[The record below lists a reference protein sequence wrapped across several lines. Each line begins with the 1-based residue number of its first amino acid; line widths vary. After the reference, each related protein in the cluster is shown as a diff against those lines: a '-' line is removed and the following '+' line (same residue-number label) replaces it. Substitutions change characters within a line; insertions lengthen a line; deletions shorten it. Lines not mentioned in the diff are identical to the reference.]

1 MSARVSALARRRLGA
16 RAGASAELYA
26 LTHRG
31 NPGDLEF
38 YAQLCRGARGV
49 LELGSGSGR
58 VLSALAGARRNI
70 VGLELDPQFLSL
82 ARRKLRAL
90 SPAKR
95 SSVRLKHGD
104 FRDFELR
111 ERFER
116 VLLPYNALYC
126 LLTKSAALSCF
137 RAVRRAL
144 APGGLFAFDVWNAAP
159 FARSEVGEPVDDGEP
174 VATFR
179 HAGRTWDVFE
189 HSRVQRA
196 RQRLDV
202 SYEYRARD
210 GKIGP
215 RISIPQRYFLA
226 PEVDALLDRAGFRVL
241 ARYGDFSG
249 ARFTARA
256 PQQIVIATAR

>member
-1 MSARVSALARRRLGA
+1 MGA
-16 RAGASAELYA
+16 RAVASAELYA

-31 NPGDLEF
+31 NSGDLEF
-38 YAQLCRGARGV
+38 YSELCGGARGV

-58 VLSALAGARRNI
+58 VLEVLAGARRRV
-70 VGLELDPQFLSL
+70 VGLELDPGFLAL
-82 ARRKLRAL
+82 ARRNLRAW

-95 SSVRLKHGD
+95 RSVRLVAGD
-104 FRDFELR
+104 IRDFELK

-137 RAVRRAL
+137 RAVQRAL
-144 APGGLFAFDVWNAAP
+144 APGGLFAFDVWNATP
-159 FARSEVGEPVDDGEP
+159 FARSETGEPDDDDEP
-174 VATFR
+174 VVTFR
-179 HAGRTWDVFE
+179 HAARTWDVFE

-202 SYEYRARD
+202 SYDYRPREGGPAR
-210 GKIGP
+210 
-215 RISIPQRYFLA
+215 RISIPQRYYLA
-226 PEVDALLDRAGFRVL
+226 PEIDDLLERAGFTVL

-256 PQQIVIATAR
+256 PQQIVIARAR